1 MKESIQDSINPEET
15 KKVFIDLKVKLEEAK
30 MIEETLRK
38 QLEEKE
44 KIQVELE
51 NEIVSLR
58 GKLQSKDIKQNFDN
72 STKILDQIISSQRLV
87 YDKSG
92 LGYNQ
97 NNTKMGS
104 SSTVRENDKR
114 SYADIIRESVKKE
127 DCEPL
132 KEDMQKI

>member
-1 MKESIQDSINPEET
+1 
-15 KKVFIDLKVKLEEAK
+15 

-72 STKILDQIISSQRLV
+72 STKMLDQIISSQRLV
-87 YDKSG
+87 YDKSS
-92 LGYNQ
+92 LGYNH
-97 NNTKMGS
+97 NNT
-104 SSTVRENDKR
+104 
-114 SYADIIRESVKKE
+114 
-127 DCEPL
+127 
-132 KEDMQKI
+132 

>member
-1 MKESIQDSINPEET
+1 M
-15 KKVFIDLKVKLEEAK
+15 
-30 MIEETLRK
+30 
-38 QLEEKE
+38 
-44 KIQVELE
+44 E

-72 STKILDQIISSQRLV
+72 STKILDQIISSQRSV

-104 SSTVRENDKR
+104 SYMVTKNDKR
-114 SYADIIRESVKKE
+114 SYVDIIRESIKKE
-127 DCEPL
+127 YCEP
-132 KEDMQKI
+132 KRRVCRS